1 MAADQ
6 KTSLFSILRK
16 AGSMQDTQLLI
27 ETMLSIQTQL
37 SEIKDNQRSIMK
49 AIRDLRIEQRNRLS
63 DLKKSTQS
71 TLHSSHDALVDRLTE
86 IQDSV
91 DEQSSLDDID
101 IDLDLPP
108 KGRSSLF

>member
-1 MAADQ
+1 MPADQ
-6 KTSLFSILRK
+6 ETSIFSILRK

-108 KGRSSLF
+108 KGRTSLF

>member
-16 AGSMQDTQLLI
+16 AGSMQDTQLLV

-91 DEQSSLDDID
+91 DEQSFLDDID